1 MDRSWINA
9 SRISDVYEK
18 GVEDFLE
25 FAKQN
30 GVGINGRYFCP
41 RVNCVNRRRVDIEL
55 IREHILC
62 DGFLKSYTTWT
73 WHGEVIDL
81 PYGSEADKYEYSN
94 MYSEDCMEEMIRDI
108 GEENFQQTHMYD
120 SLKDN
125 STTNLYPGCLSFS
138 RLLAVLRLFNI
149 KARNGWTDRSFTE
162 LLEFWHEIL
171 HEGNSYC
178 NSFNILHEFIAY
190 LFATLLLSYCN
201 SFNIF
206 KFFFCINHTTNY

>member
-1 MDRSWINA
+1 M
-9 SRISDVYEK
+9 
-18 GVEDFLE
+18 
-25 FAKQN
+25 N
-30 GVGINGRYFCP
+30 G
-41 RVNCVNRRRVDIEL
+41 RRVDIEL